1 MKVVTYVMLSCIAVT
16 LLGMMLLLSLLV
28 MPASAQTGPQCGPWP
43 DVAAGLQ
50 NRYGES
56 VLFEGTP
63 NPGQGGVVITAK
75 PDGTTWTALSL
86 SPDGRI
92 ACLRAGGGGVADGV
106 RAACGRGGLI

>member
-56 VLFEGTP
+56 FLFEGTP

>member
-1 MKVVTYVMLSCIAVT
+1 MRIKFGRLPFQAVFWAAVT
-16 LLGMMLLLSLLV
+16 FAVIGAQYAL
-28 MPASAQTGPQCGPWP
+28 AQTGPQCGPWP

-50 NRYGES
+50 KRYGES

-106 RAACGRGGLI
+106 RAACGRGGLT